1 MLQKAERRSGLS
13 RGETSSFMTYISK
26 ERGMRTLCTLVFV
39 SGMAFAAAVFPAMAQ
54 QDQQQTP
61 ADHGAHHGGT
71 DQQPGQQATGGQMMG
86 GMMGSSQQGTMGS
99 GMPGMGMGGCPM
111 MGGMMGSGQQGTMGS
126 GMPGSG
132 CPMMGGMMGSGQ
144 QGTMGSGMQGM
155 GMGGC
160 PMMGGIMGSG
170 MGMGMGMGGQQGM
183 MGSAMQGMGPGMRGL
198 FGSRVM
204 PLMNLS
210 VDDVRGYLAVQLD
223 LLKNKR
229 LKIGEVKS
237 DNGTI
242 TADIMTVDNSLVQ
255 RLKVN
260 QHTGI
265 IEYQN

>member
-1 MLQKAERRSGLS
+1 MSMFRKLMVISGVAIA
-13 RGETSSFMTYISK
+13 T
-26 ERGMRTLCTLVFV
+26 
-39 SGMAFAAAVFPAMAQ
+39 AVFPAVAQ
-54 QDQQQTP
+54 QGQQP
-61 ADHGAHHGGT
+61 APTGDHGAHHGGT
-71 DQQPGQQATGGQMMG
+71 DQQPGQQATGGHMMG
-86 GMMGSSQQGTMGS
+86 GMMGSGQQGTMGS

-126 GMPGSG
+126 GMPGMGMGG

-144 QGTMGSGMQGM
+144 QGTMGSGMPGMGM

-160 PMMGGIMGSG
+160 PMMGGMMGSG
-170 MGMGMGMGGQQGM
+170 MGMGGQQAM
-183 MGSAMQGMGPGMRGL
+183 MGSAMQVMGPGMRGL
-198 FGSRVM
+198 FGSRVIPM
-204 PLMNLS
+204 MNLS

-223 LLKNKR
+223 LLNNKR

-242 TADIMTVDNSLVQ
+242 TADIITVDNSLVQ

-260 QHTGI
+260 QHTGV